1 MAELLILDFDGLDE
15 ADYRKVNSE
24 LGIDPDTGEGDWPAG
39 LITHVAGMSDAG
51 HAYVVEVWESQ
62 QAQADFMNSRL
73 GAALA
78 SGGVSAVPQV
88 TWARVVGHQ
97 NPGL

>member
-1 MAELLILDFDGLDE
+1 MAELLMLDFDGVDE
-15 ADYRKVNSE
+15 ATYLKINAE
-24 LGIDPDTGEGDWPAG
+24 LGLNAQTGAGDWPAG
-39 LITHVAGMSDAG
+39 LITHVAGVSGNG
-51 HAYVVEVWESQ
+51 HGYVIEVWESQ

-73 GAALA
+73 GAAMA
-78 SGGVSAVPQV
+78 AGGMTAAPQV

>member
-78 SGGVSAVPQV
+78 GGGVSAVPQV